1 MRSELNKGAAMNHLF
16 SSGSKKLQT
25 IVFIN
30 TLLLNSISMVYAQSQ
45 NINGEKNTRKPV
57 VTEEKLLNKSDATNE
72 VKKKEKKKSKQE
84 LMKTENYKGG
94 QPPEGGRVGQGG
106 FVDSD

>member
-1 MRSELNKGAAMNHLF
+1 MNHLF

-30 TLLLNSISMVYAQSQ
+30 TLLLSSISMVYAQSQ

-57 VTEEKLLNKSDATNE
+57 VTEEKLSNKSDATNE
-72 VKKKEKKKSKQE
+72 PKKRKRRNQSKS
-84 LMKTENYKGG
+84 
-94 QPPEGGRVGQGG
+94 
-106 FVDSD
+106 

>member
-30 TLLLNSISMVYAQSQ
+30 TLLLSSISMVYAQSQ
-45 NINGEKNTRKPV
+45 NINGENTRKPV
-57 VTEEKLLNKSDATNE
+57 VTEEKLSNKSDATNE
-72 VKKKEKKKSKQE
+72 AKKKEKKKSKQE

>member
-1 MRSELNKGAAMNHLF
+1 MNHLL
-16 SSGSKKLQT
+16 SSGSKKLRA

-30 TLLLNSISMVYAQSQ
+30 TLLLGSISMVYAQSQ
-45 NINGEKNTRKPV
+45 NINSENTRRPV
-57 VTEEKLLNKSDATNE
+57 VTEEKLSNKSDATKE
-72 VKKKEKKKSKQE
+72 AEKKEKKKSKQE

-106 FVDSD
+106 FVDPD

>member
-16 SSGSKKLQT
+16 SSGSKKLQA

-30 TLLLNSISMVYAQSQ
+30 TLLLGSISMVYAQSQ
-45 NINGEKNTRKPV
+45 NINGENTRKPV
-57 VTEEKLLNKSDATNE
+57 VTEEKLSNKSDATNE
-72 VKKKEKKKSKQE
+72 AKKKEKKKSKQE